1 MQPRPLFAFCRLE
14 ECTMKKQTEVLIKMA
29 LFGLGIVLALI
40 CLHGCTVFEAVPT
53 LSVVASPSAVHPPCD
68 ITITA
73 VCSQEGGTFTLST
86 EGEDLVVYNKDNF
99 VVDAAGHVV
108 FVATVDGWPY
118 KAAVTWTD
126 GTIVVEA
133 AVRVALENEVVVP
146 HGLWT
151 EPNNHPD
158 RGLVLIDL
166 RYLEHGCLN
175 GTPVSYTG
183 FEDPD
188 GDSLKYRV
196 EVEDRGVFESVFY
209 GDDRTLMGRTGFVD
223 NPIFYWFVNYIGEI
237 PIYQYGVWSPLG
249 CQPAPSPGG
258 EETREKRIHIYV
270 LEVECNAVT
279 HWAYDILTADP
290 G

>member
-1 MQPRPLFAFCRLE
+1 
-14 ECTMKKQTEVLIKMA
+14 MKRTEILIKMA

-40 CLHGCTVFEAVPT
+40 CLYGCAVFEAVPT
-53 LSVVASPSAVHPPCD
+53 LSIVVSPNAVHPPCD
-68 ITITA
+68 LTITA
-73 VCSQEGGTFTLST
+73 FCSQEGGRFTLAV
-86 EGEDLVVYNKDNF
+86 EGEDPIESIEGVF
-99 VVDAAGHVV
+99 AATIDV
-108 FVATVDGWPY
+108 WPW
-118 KAAVTWTD
+118 KAIVIWTD
-126 GTIVVEA
+126 GIAVAEAVVG
-133 AVRVALENEVVVP
+133 VILENETVVP

-151 EPNNHPD
+151 TPNNYD
-158 RGLVLIDL
+158 DLGLTLIDL